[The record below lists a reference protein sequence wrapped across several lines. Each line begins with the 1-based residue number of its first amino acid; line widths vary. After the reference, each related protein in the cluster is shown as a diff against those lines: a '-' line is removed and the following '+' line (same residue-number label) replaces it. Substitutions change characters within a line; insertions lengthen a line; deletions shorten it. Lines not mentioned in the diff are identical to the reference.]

1 MSSYDEAYAALDRD
15 SIAEISDI
23 NEREMKDDEDH
34 DKEDFVL
41 VSMIRDTNSE
51 VLAASLIS
59 ALDRDKVSILINRLN
74 RYIEL

>member
-59 ALDRDKVSILINRLN
+59 ALDRDKVSILINRLTK
-74 RYIEL
+74 YLEL

>member
-1 MSSYDEAYAALDRD
+1 MSSYDEAYASLDRD

>member
-23 NEREMKDDEDH
+23 NAREMKDDEDH

-59 ALDRDKVSILINRLN
+59 ALDRDKVSILINRLTK
-74 RYIEL
+74 YIEL